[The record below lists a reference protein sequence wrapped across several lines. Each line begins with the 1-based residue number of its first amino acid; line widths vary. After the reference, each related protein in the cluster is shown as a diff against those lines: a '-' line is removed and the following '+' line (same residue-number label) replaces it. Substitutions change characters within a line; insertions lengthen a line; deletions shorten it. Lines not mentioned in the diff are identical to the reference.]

1 MAAKFISMI
10 ADRPV
15 RADLAGRAALA
26 LLVAGLAAAC
36 TPVPPVP
43 PGAASTPPL
52 SAVYA
57 DSIKEAA
64 VKRPGD
70 VGVTLLPITEPE
82 PDLVT
87 WGYQVKTVPDGKGG
101 VALAGDTWVTQAAQ
115 MKQRCAGIREPELD
129 LRLQQLLGLPPGDA
143 SARKVF
149 SFKASSPDIF
159 RPCADPSIT
168 TSSCPASV
176 PAGADRSRLGFVLNQ
191 MLISYRIGFDQPG
204 YPFTG
209 LGYTWDWKP
218 DSETHHVG
226 LSEYVVRQGAPIR
239 NLQATETAVFCAG
252 P

>member
-1 MAAKFISMI
+1 MAPKRISMFT
-10 ADRPV
+10 DRPV
-15 RADLAGRAALA
+15 GAALA

-36 TPVPPVP
+36 APVPQE
-43 PGAASTPPL
+43 AASAPL
-52 SAVYA
+52 SEVYA
-57 DSIKEAA
+57 ESIKAAA

-70 VGVTLLPITEPE
+70 VGVALLPITDPEPE
-82 PDLVT
+82 LVT

-115 MKQRCAGIREPELD
+115 MHQRCAGIREPALD
-129 LRLQQLLGLPPGDA
+129 LRMQQLLGLPPGDA

-149 SFKASSPDIF
+149 SFKASRPDIF
-159 RPCADPSIT
+159 RPCADPDIA

-176 PAGADRSRLGFVLNQ
+176 PEGADRSRLGFVLNQ

-204 YPFTG
+204 YPYTG

-226 LSEYVVRQGAPIR
+226 LSEYVVRQGASIR
-239 NLQATETAVFCAG
+239 NLQATETAEFCAG
-252 P
+252 S